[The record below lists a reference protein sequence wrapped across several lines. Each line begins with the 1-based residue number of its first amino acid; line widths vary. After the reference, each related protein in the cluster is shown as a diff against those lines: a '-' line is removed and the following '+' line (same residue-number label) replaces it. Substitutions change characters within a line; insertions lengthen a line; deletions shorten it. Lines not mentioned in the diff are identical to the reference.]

1 MQGDCHMKIALIGF
15 GAMARYVVDQ
25 LADSRTEVA
34 AVILPADQIAPLRE
48 EFGSRFNFVA
58 EATAAGEGIDLFVDC
73 AGHGALL
80 QHGVQILRAGHDLLT
95 VSIGALADA
104 ALLQKL
110 DRAAEAGGGNIRL
123 VSGAIGALDALRAGR
138 IGTLQAVRYIGRK
151 PPQGWRGSP
160 AETVL
165 DLGALSGVAQVH
177 FRGSAREAALQYP
190 KNANVA
196 AAVALAGIGFDN
208 TQVELLADPGI
219 SRNIH
224 EIEAEGD
231 FGTFRFS
238 IEGNPLPSNPRTSSL
253 AAMSVIASINQ
264 YAERMKF

>member
-1 MQGDCHMKIALIGF
+1 MKIALIGF
-15 GAMARYVVDQ
+15 GAMAQYVVDQ
-25 LADSRTEVA
+25 LAGSQTDIA
-34 AVILPADQIAPLRE
+34 AVIVPENQIVPRRG
-48 EFGSRFNFVA
+48 EFGTQFNFVTDA
-58 EATAAGEGIDLFVDC
+58 ADAGEGIDLFVDC

-80 QHGVQILRAGHDLLT
+80 QHGVKILRAGHDLLT

-104 ALLQKL
+104 ALLQEL
-110 DRAAEAGGGNIRL
+110 DRAAEEGGGSIRL

-151 PPQGWRGSP
+151 PPQGWVGSP
-160 AETVL
+160 AEAVL
-165 DLGALSGVAQVH
+165 DLGALTGAAQVH

-196 AAVALAGIGFDN
+196 AAVALAGIGFDD

-231 FGTFRFS
+231 FGSFRFS